1 MVTVVL
7 SNTGASSHLGIAN
20 LLSSDNSPI
29 RICRLQWPLDGTPP
43 SPPKKG
49 QNALADFVT
58 YNDAITKMRYAATNR
73 EETGQPFFLV
83 TGIKRPHLNWRAP
96 AGYVDMYATPA
107 RSSLPSI

>member
-1 MVTVVL
+1 M
-7 SNTGASSHLGIAN
+7 S
-20 LLSSDNSPI
+20 
-29 RICRLQWPLDGTPP
+29 CLQWPLDGTPP

-96 AGYVDMYATPA
+96 AGYVDMCAPP
-107 RSSLPSI
+107 REPPSSFRL

>member
-1 MVTVVL
+1 MTVVL
-7 SNTGASSHLGIAN
+7 SNTGAGSHLGIVTFFI
-20 LLSSDNSPI
+20 LGHNSPMS
-29 RICRLQWPLDGTPP
+29 CLQWPLDGTPP

-96 AGYVDMYATPA
+96 AGYVDMCATPA
-107 RSSLPSI
+107 RPSLLSI